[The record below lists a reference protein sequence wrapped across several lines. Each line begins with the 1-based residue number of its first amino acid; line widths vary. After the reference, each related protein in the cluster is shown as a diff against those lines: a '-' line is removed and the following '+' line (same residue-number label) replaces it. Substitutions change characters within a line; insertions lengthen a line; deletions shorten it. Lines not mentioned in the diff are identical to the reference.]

1 MSHAVES
8 TIEVFNNADPIPD
21 SGLIMSILVPFYHDD
36 PAQLIAAIS
45 AQACDGIELILYDDG
60 TQSGQLHD
68 QLRQV
73 IVAANLPAQ
82 ILTCTNNHGR
92 SNARNRLIQ
101 AARGQYL
108 LFLDADMLP
117 GTEQFLSTWMA
128 EIAANQ
134 PAVVFG
140 GFSVLEASGDRAY
153 DLHRALSVSSDCL
166 DAEQRN
172 KIPAKHVCTSN
183 LLVRR
188 DVLEVCTFDTE
199 FVGWG
204 WEDVEWAARVAE
216 QFTITHIDNSAIH
229 LGLENAETLINRFR
243 DSAENYAI
251 FVARHPVLAQQLP
264 SYRTAKLAGK
274 IPGLK
279 LLRPVLRSL
288 ALDPWQVFPMKLRVL
303 ALKLWRAGWYAEK
316 LA

>member
-1 MSHAVES
+1 MSHAAQS
-8 TIEVFNNADPIPD
+8 SIEHFSNQYPMPD
-21 SGLIMSILVPFYHDD
+21 GNLIMSILVPFFGDD
-36 PAQLIAAIS
+36 PTQLIASIS
-45 AQACDGIELILYDDG
+45 AQACTGIELILYDDG
-60 TQSGQLHD
+60 TQNTELHD
-68 QLRQV
+68 QVQQV
-73 IVAANLPAQ
+73 VAETNLPTQ
-82 ILTCTNNHGR
+82 VLTCGNNHGR
-92 SNARNRLIQ
+92 SIARNRLIQ
-101 AARGQYL
+101 AAQGQYL

-117 GTEQFLSTWMA
+117 GNEQFLATWIA
-128 EIAANQ
+128 EIAKTQ

-140 GFSVLEASGDRAY
+140 GFSVLELSSDRSY

-166 DAEQRN
+166 DAAERN

-188 DVLEVCTFDTE
+188 DVLDACTFDTG

-229 LGLENAETLINRFR
+229 LGLESAETLINRFR
-243 DSAENYAI
+243 DSAQNYAI

-264 SYRTAKLAGK
+264 SYRTAKLVRK

-279 LLRPVLRSL
+279 LLRPILRSL
-288 ALDPWQVFPMKLRVL
+288 ALDSWQIFPMKLRVL